1 MEEPMRF
8 TRPISI
14 ATFGAL
20 LILAGCQDEQAPQGG
35 FSFPPPQVA
44 VITAK
49 AEDVPITND
58 LPGRIAATR
67 TAEVRPRA
75 TGIVIERVF
84 EQGSQ
89 VKEGD
94 VLYRIDPASFQ
105 VQVDSAEATL
115 RRAKAVQAQAK
126 NDTVRQEQLKKSNV
140 ASAQAYDDAIAKLAQ
155 ADADVAIAEAGL
167 ATAKLNL
174 QYTEVKAPISGR
186 IGRALI
192 TEGALVSANGTENL
206 ATIQQLDPVYADF
219 TQSATDLMRLRK
231 ALEDGDLMAD
241 NNSADVKLM
250 LDDGSAYPHSGKL
263 LFSEAAVDET
273 TGQVT
278 LRGEFPNPDGDLLPG
293 MYVRVQIEQGIEKGA
308 VLVPQQAVQRDASG
322 TALVYVVSADNKAG
336 TRPVRVGRA
345 SGTRWVITDGLKD
358 GEKIIVEGFQK
369 VQPGGEVVP
378 AEWDPNAAAN
388 AGKQPAEGGA
398 AEAGKDAKAEGGE
411 GAAPTGEAGK
421 DAKAAGGEG
430 AAPTGEAGKAEGGED
445 AAKTEQAK

>member
-1 MEEPMRF
+1 MRF

-14 ATFGAL
+14 ATLGAL
-20 LILAGCQDEQAPQGG
+20 LILAGCNDEQQQGG
-35 FSFPPPQVA
+35 GFAFPPPQVA
-44 VITAK
+44 VITVK

-67 TAEVRPRA
+67 VAEVRPRVS
-75 TGIVIERVF
+75 GIVVERVF

-94 VLYRIDPASFQ
+94 VLYRIDPAPFQ

-115 RRAKAVQAQAK
+115 RRAKAVQTQARV
-126 NDTVRQEQLKKSNV
+126 DSERQEQLKKSNV

-155 ADADVAIAEAGL
+155 ADADVAIAQAGL
-167 ATAKLNL
+167 ETARLNL
-174 QYTEVKAPISGR
+174 QYADVKAPISGR

-192 TEGALVSANGTENL
+192 TEGALVSAGGTENL

-219 TQSATDLMRLRK
+219 TQSATDLIRLRK
-231 ALEDGDLMAD
+231 ALQDGALMAD

-250 LDDGSAYPHSGKL
+250 LDDGTEYPHPGKL

-293 MYVRVQIEQGIEKGA
+293 MYVRVLIEQGIEKGA
-308 VLVPQQAVQRDASG
+308 VLVPQQAVQRDSSG
-322 TALVYVVSADNKAG
+322 GALVYVVSADNKAG
-336 TRPVRVGRA
+336 IRNVRVGRA
-345 SGTRWVITDGLKD
+345 SGTRWVITDGLKG

-369 VQPGGEVVP
+369 VQPGAEVVP
-378 AEWDPNAAAN
+378 SEWDPNAAAE
-388 AGKQPAEGGA
+388 AQKAQAEGAKADGA
-398 AEAGKDAKAEGGE
+398 KADDAKAG
-411 GAAPTGEAGK
+411 
-421 DAKAAGGEG
+421 DAKA
-430 AAPTGEAGKAEGGED
+430 GEAGKAEGGD

>member
-1 MEEPMRF
+1 MRF

-14 ATFGAL
+14 ATLGAL
-20 LILAGCQDEQAPQGG
+20 LILAGCNDEQQQGG
-35 FSFPPPQVA
+35 GFAFPPPQVA
-44 VITAK
+44 VITVK

-67 TAEVRPRA
+67 VAEVRPRVS
-75 TGIVIERVF
+75 GIVVERVF

-94 VLYRIDPASFQ
+94 VLYRIDPAPFQ

-115 RRAKAVQAQAK
+115 RRAKAVQTQARV
-126 NDTVRQEQLKKSNV
+126 DSERQEQLKKSNV

-155 ADADVAIAEAGL
+155 ADADVAIAQAGL
-167 ATAKLNL
+167 ETARLNL
-174 QYTEVKAPISGR
+174 QYADVKAPISGR

-192 TEGALVSANGTENL
+192 TEGALVSAGGTENL

-219 TQSATDLMRLRK
+219 TQSATDLIRLRK
-231 ALEDGDLMAD
+231 ALQDGALMAD

-250 LDDGSAYPHSGKL
+250 LDDGTEYPHPGKL

-293 MYVRVQIEQGIEKGA
+293 MYVRVLIEQGIEKGA
-308 VLVPQQAVQRDASG
+308 VLVPQQAVQRDSSG
-322 TALVYVVSADNKAG
+322 GALVYVVSADNKAG
-336 TRPVRVGRA
+336 IRNVRVGRA

-369 VQPGGEVVP
+369 VQPGAEVVP
-378 AEWDPNAAAN
+378 SEWDPNAAAE
-388 AGKQPAEGGA
+388 AQKAQAEGA
-398 AEAGKDAKAEGGE
+398 KADDAKAD
-411 GAAPTGEAGK
+411 
-421 DAKAAGGEG
+421 DAKA
-430 AAPTGEAGKAEGGED
+430 GEAGKAEGGD

>member
-1 MEEPMRF
+1 MRF
-8 TRPISI
+8 TRPILI
-14 ATFGAL
+14 ATLGAL
-20 LILAGCQDEQAPQGG
+20 SILAGCQDEQAPQGG
-35 FSFPPPQVA
+35 FAFPPPPVS
-44 VITAK
+44 VLTVK

-75 TGIVIERVF
+75 SGIVVERVF

-94 VLYRIDPASFQ
+94 VLYRIDPAPFQ

-126 NDTVRQEQLKKSNV
+126 NDTARQEQLKKSNV
-140 ASAQAYDDAIAKLAQ
+140 ASVQAYDDAIAKLAQ

-167 ATAKLNL
+167 ATARLNL
-174 QYTEVKAPISGR
+174 EYTAVKAPISGR

-192 TEGALVSANGTENL
+192 TEGALVSSNGTENL

-219 TQSATDLMRLRK
+219 TQPATDLIRLRK
-231 ALEDGDLMAD
+231 ALQDGDLMAD
-241 NNSADVKLM
+241 NNSADVKLV
-250 LDDGSAYPHSGKL
+250 LDDGSAYPHPGKL
-263 LFSEAAVDET
+263 LFSEAAVDES

-308 VLVPQQAVQRDASG
+308 VLVPQQAVQRDSAG
-322 TALVYVVSADNKAG
+322 NALVYVVSADNKAG
-336 TRPVRVGRA
+336 ARPVRVGRA
-345 SGTRWVITDGLKD
+345 AGTRWVITDGLQD

-378 AEWDPNAAAN
+378 SEWNPNAAAS
-388 AGKQPAEGGA
+388 AGQPA
-398 AEAGKDAKAEGGE
+398 AESGEAKAGGGE
-411 GAAPTGEAGK
+411 AVT
-421 DAKAAGGEG
+421 D
-430 AAPTGEAGKAEGGED
+430 
-445 AAKTEQAK
+445 EQAK

>member
-1 MEEPMRF
+1 MRF

-20 LILAGCQDEQAPQGG
+20 MILAGCQDEQAPQGG

-44 VITAK
+44 VITVK

-75 TGIVIERVF
+75 SGIIVERVF
-84 EQGSQ
+84 EQGSL

-94 VLYRIDPASFQ
+94 VLYRIDPAPFK

-126 NDTVRQEQLKKSNV
+126 NDTIRQEQLKKSNV
-140 ASAQAYDDAIAKLAQ
+140 SSAQNYDDAIAKLAQ

-174 QYTEVKAPISGR
+174 EYTEVKAPISGR

-192 TEGALVSANGTENL
+192 TEGALVSNSGTENL

-219 TQSATDLMRLRK
+219 TQSATDLIRLRK
-231 ALEDGDLMAD
+231 ALEDGALMAD

-250 LDDGSAYPHSGKL
+250 LDDGSQYPQSGKL
-263 LFSEAAVDET
+263 LFSEAAVDAS

-293 MYVRVQIEQGIEKGA
+293 MYVRVQIEQGIEKDA
-308 VLVPQQAVQRDASG
+308 VMVPQQAVQRDASG
-322 TALVYVVSADNKAG
+322 SALVYVVSADNKAG
-336 TRPVRVGRA
+336 PRPVRIGRA
-345 SGTRWVITDGLKD
+345 AGTRWVITDGLKD

-369 VQPGGEVVP
+369 VQPGAEVVP
-378 AEWDPNAAAN
+378 SEWDPNATAN
-388 AGKQPAEGGA
+388 AQKPA
-398 AEAGKDAKAEGGE
+398 AEGGE
-411 GAAPTGEAGK
+411 AKADEAKAGDAKAGEAGK
-421 DAKAAGGEG
+421 V
-430 AAPTGEAGKAEGGED
+430 EGGED